1 MIKNLFKTAWRNV
14 YRQRSYTLIN
24 IIGLGSGIA
33 VCLVIF
39 VLIQFHTSFDN
50 FHTKKDRIY
59 RLLTEYH
66 HADSKDIFYGKGV
79 SWAVPQFLKQYV
91 PGVEEIAPVFNARQE
106 QMQVLNAEGQVIKK
120 FKETQGVFA
129 TTPAFFR
136 IFDFPMLQ
144 GSPDAL

>member
-91 PGVEEIAPVFNARQE
+91 PAVEEVAPVFNARQE

-120 FKETQGVFA
+120 FKEN
-129 TTPAFFR
+129 
-136 IFDFPMLQ
+136 
-144 GSPDAL
+144 